1 MATKSDKRKAGGLTV
16 IEGGKGGD
24 VITSD
29 AARMTQEQV
38 ELMRRTL
45 CPELNEDEAAL
56 YVHYCQSSGADPL
69 KKEAWAQVRFA
80 KKKDQYGND
89 VIRDGKQVYE
99 RRLVMGLSKNQVQ
112 KRLEER
118 PDFAGLQSAVV
129 YEKDEFT
136 ADLGAGTIKHVVK
149 TLVKKDRGMM
159 IAAWCRISRHGKEPY
174 IRILDVTERKDANSF
189 NWGKMPETMLL
200 KCVEMD
206 GVRACYPKE
215 FGTVYSEEE
224 AGTFGERLDPAQMA
238 DAPATSSESATKE
251 IEAFAQELPAV
262 GAEAQ
267 FDTEGGAQGGAF
279 VDDNQ
284 MRGMKAL
291 LQEFGLSN
299 ADFGAIVEKVTGRK
313 AKSLADVR
321 KPEYQKIAKAFDSV
335 RAAEYALR
343 GGKLYFP
350 GESEPGAS
358 SKPSVEIP
366 YNDDETPFGKT
377 APKK

>member
-1 MATKSDKRKAGGLTV
+1 MSTKPDKKKGGALTV
-16 IEGGKGGD
+16 IEGGRGD
-24 VITSD
+24 VITGD
-29 AARMTQEQV
+29 AARMTKDQV

-45 CPELNEDEAAL
+45 CPDLNEDEAAL

-80 KKKDQYGND
+80 KKKDSYGSD

-136 ADLGAGTIKHVVK
+136 ADLGSGAVKHVVK

-159 IAAWCRISRHGKEPY
+159 IAAWAKISRNGKEPY
-174 IRILDVTERKDANSF
+174 IRILDVSERRDDKNF

-206 GVRACYPKE
+206 AVRSCYPKE
-215 FGTVYSEEE
+215 FGSVYSEEE
-224 AGTFGERLDPAQMA
+224 AGTFGEKLDPGQFVEAHA
-238 DAPATSSESATKE
+238 APAGDTTKE
-251 IEAFAQELPAV
+251 IETFAQELPAV
-262 GAEAQ
+262 AAAPQ
-267 FDTEGGAQGGAF
+267 FDTEAGSQGGAF

-291 LQEFGLSN
+291 LQEFSLSN
-299 ADFGAIVEKVTGRK
+299 ADFSAIVEKVTGRK
-313 AKSLADVR
+313 AKSLADIR
-321 KPEYQKIAKAFDSV
+321 KPDYQKIAKAFDCV
-335 RAAEYALR
+335 RNAEYALR
-343 GGKLYFP
+343 GGKLYLP
-350 GESEPGAS
+350 GEAPA
-358 SKPSVEIP
+358 PAAAATVEEP
-366 YNDDETPFGKT
+366 YNDDDVPFGKQM
-377 APKK
+377 PKK